1 MMSPEDAVFRISEA
15 MMLVMMLSLPPII
28 VASLVG
34 LAVSLIQALTQMQE
48 QTIQFGV
55 KLIAVAI
62 TLFLMSSYLGSQT
75 IGFTQALF
83 DDFPTLVR

>member
-1 MMSPEDAVFRISEA
+1 MSPEDAVYRISEA
-15 MMLVMMLSLPPII
+15 MILVMMLSLPPII

-34 LAVSLIQALTQMQE
+34 LAVSLLQALTQMQE

-55 KLIAVAI
+55 KLIAVAL
-62 TLFLMSSYLGSQT
+62 TLFMMSSFLGSET

>member
-1 MMSPEDAVFRISEA
+1 MSAEDAVFRISET
-15 MMLVMMLSLPPII
+15 MVLVMMLSLPPII

-55 KLIAVAI
+55 KLIAVAL
-62 TLFLMSSYLGSQT
+62 TLSLMASFLGAETL
-75 IGFTQALF
+75 GFTQALF
-83 DDFPTLVR
+83 DDFPSLVR

>member
-1 MMSPEDAVFRISEA
+1 MSPEDAVYRISEA
-15 MMLVMMLSLPPII
+15 MILVMMLSLPPII

-34 LAVSLIQALTQMQE
+34 LAVSLLQALTQMQE

-55 KLIAVAI
+55 KLVAVAL
-62 TLFLMSSYLGSQT
+62 TLFMMSSFLGSET

>member
-1 MMSPEDAVFRISEA
+1 MSPEDAVFRISEA

>member
-1 MMSPEDAVFRISEA
+1 MSPEDAVYRISEA
-15 MMLVMMLSLPPII
+15 MILVMMLSLPPII

-34 LAVSLIQALTQMQE
+34 LAVSLLQALTQMQE

-55 KLIAVAI
+55 KLIAVAL
-62 TLFLMSSYLGSQT
+62 TLFMMSSFLGSQT